1 MHSAGVNFNFMTYRE
16 TSDFG
21 SNNFSILF
29 TNLTWFPRYNLT
41 ASENSS
47 ISVGLP
53 LGAGVGIANDFYGG
67 ASLYYGFDFPLVI
80 DYNIGF
86 KSSPD
91 NENKPGVYFGTGFG
105 YTLTNWTDGSSTQ
118 NLNSYGPLLRGGM
131 RFGAATQNH
140 PDWGMTIGLSYKLGL
155 EERKSKTYGIIV
167 LWDF

>member
-1 MHSAGVNFNFMTYRE
+1 MHSAGVNFNIMTYKE
-16 TSDFG
+16 SSGTYQ
-21 SNNFSILF
+21 NNYTILF

-41 ASENSS
+41 ESDNSS
-47 ISVGLP
+47 ISIGAP
-53 LGAGVGIANDFYGG
+53 LGAGVGIASGLYES
-67 ASLYYGFDFPLVI
+67 SLYYGFDFPLVL

-105 YTLTNWTDGSSTQ
+105 YTLTNWTDGSSTD

-131 RFGAATQNH
+131 RFGAATENH
-140 PDWGMTIGLSYKLGL
+140 PEWGMTIGLSFKLGL
-155 EERKSKTYGIIV
+155 EERKSKTYGIMV